1 MALAGIGNRV
11 EGMHAVR
18 AALASGRVQKLYVE
32 RGRKDLAEVADLA
45 KVAGIPIE
53 VVADARDLATTDRP
67 QGVVAECVPIRSVTV
82 DALCQPGALIMVLD
96 HLTDP
101 RNVGAVARSAL
112 AFGATGLVVANRRS
126 APLGPLA
133 FKAAA
138 GALESIP
145 ISVVSSIG
153 DTIERFKSNA
163 VWTVGLDAQGT
174 TDIADVAVLGESLA
188 LVLGEEGT
196 GLSRLVSERVD
207 VVASIPIEQGV
218 ESLNASVA
226 AAVALYEASRA
237 RAVPRA

>member
-1 MALAGIGNRV
+1 MAPAGIGNRV

-32 RGRKDLAEVADLA
+32 RGRKDLAEVSDLA
-45 KVAGIPIE
+45 EAAGIPIE
-53 VVADARDLATTDRP
+53 VVPDARDLATTDRP
-67 QGVVAECVPIRSVTV
+67 QGVVADCTPIRPVSIDT
-82 DALCQPGALIMVLD
+82 LSQPGGLIMVLD

-153 DTIERFKSNA
+153 DTIERLKTNE
-163 VWTVGLDAQGT
+163 VWTVGLDARGP

-237 RAVPRA
+237 RAARRR

>member
-1 MALAGIGNRV
+1 MAPAGIGYRV
-11 EGMHAVR
+11 EGIHAVR
-18 AALASGRVQKLYVE
+18 AALAGGRVQKLYAE
-32 RGRKDLAEVADLA
+32 RGRKDLTELTDLA
-45 KVAGIPIE
+45 QAAGIPIE
-53 VVADARDLATTDRP
+53 VIKDARDLAATDRP
-67 QGVVAECVPIRSVTV
+67 QGVVADCVPIRPVSI
-82 DALCQPGALIMVLD
+82 DALCHAGALIMVLD

-153 DTIERFKSNA
+153 DTIERCKAKN
-163 VWTVGLDAQGT
+163 VWTVGLDAKGSV
-174 TDIADVAVLGESLA
+174 DIADVRVLDESLA

-207 VVASIPIEQGV
+207 VVASIPIKAGV

-237 RAVPRA
+237 RM